1 MLRFLSRFL
10 GLWLMAGALVAL
22 VVDGAK
28 SIASGSLFTTPLGV
42 MWYSV
47 SPATLNGAQAGIQR
61 NVSPVLWD
69 PVIVD
74 ILRAPG
80 FVVFGILG
88 AILLLAGRKK
98 RRPRLS
104 ELEIG

>member
-28 SIASGSLFTTPLGV
+28 SIAAGSLVTTPLGA
-42 MWYSV
+42 MWYSL
-47 SPATLNGAQAGIQR
+47 SPDTLNGAQAGIQR

-69 PVIVD
+69 TVFVS
-74 ILRAPG
+74 ILTAPG

-88 AILLLAGRKK
+88 ALLLLAGRKK
-98 RRPRLS
+98 RQPRLS

>member
-1 MLRFLSRFL
+1 MLRFLSRFI

-28 SIASGSLFTTPLGV
+28 TIASGAVVTTAVGQ

-47 SPATLNGAQAGIQR
+47 SPATLNAAQAGIQR
-61 NVSPVLWD
+61 NVSPFLWD
-69 PVIVD
+69 PIIQS
-74 ILRAPG
+74 ILTAPG
-80 FVVFGILG
+80 FVVFGVLG
-88 AILLLAGRKK
+88 TLLLLAGRKK
-98 RRPRLS
+98 RELKLS